1 MHTATHTVQT
11 PAPAPVVEADLFGPA
26 PTHRESPRIEL
37 VATLLSNAEVRTK
50 QVGDGT
56 HVCPVLCMELSTH
69 TALHQTLHAE
79 QVFTEAT
86 RILAEKLA
94 TTLKR
99 GTQVRITTNLLDM
112 HVRLPHVESIEKIV

>member
-1 MHTATHTVQT
+1 MN
-11 PAPAPVVEADLFGPA
+11 APVHTSALQPEPETDLFGAA

-37 VATLLSNAEVRTK
+37 VATLVSNAEVRTK

-56 HVCPVLCMELSTH
+56 HMCPVLCLELSTR

-86 RILAEKLA
+86 RSLAEKLA
-94 TTLKR
+94 ATLKR
-99 GTQVRITTNLLDM
+99 GTHVRITTNLLDM
-112 HVRLPHVESIEKIV
+112 HVRLPHVESIERVA